1 MHLVRGCVWASVLLL
16 ISSTTL
22 AAQVLRRD
30 TVEEPEGLDPHKT
43 DSTAAG
49 TVERDLYEGLVIFAP
64 DGQIT
69 GGAAQS
75 WEISADGLQ
84 YTFQLR
90 SGLRWSNGDDL
101 TADDFVYSFRRLVNP
116 ATKSPYAFLAFPVRG
131 ARDISS
137 AKDSAVDHLGVA
149 ADGPSRLKI
158 TLAQTTPYFLTALTH
173 PSFAPVNRKAI
184 EQQEVSAGKTG
195 TVVGNGAFTFQE
207 WTPGVRIVLK
217 RNPNYWDH
225 IHVKLT
231 EVQYLFPPTDEEKR
245 DSSLRA
251 RRILPGASRPASLRR
266 FAQSTPTN

>member
-1 MHLVRGCVWASVLLL
+1 MHLARVGVWASVLLL

-22 AAQVLRRD
+22 AAQVLRRN
-30 TVEEPEGLDPHKT
+30 TAEEPEGLDPHKT
-43 DSTAAG
+43 DLAAA

-64 DGQIT
+64 DGKIT

-90 SGLRWSNGDDL
+90 SGLRWSNGEEL

-131 ARDISS
+131 AREISG

-158 TLAQTTPYFLTALTH
+158 TLANQ
-173 PSFAPVNRKAI
+173 RR
-184 EQQEVSAGKTG
+184 
-195 TVVGNGAFTFQE
+195 TF
-207 WTPGVRIVLK
+207 
-217 RNPNYWDH
+217 
-225 IHVKLT
+225 
-231 EVQYLFPPTDEEKR
+231 
-245 DSSLRA
+245 
-251 RRILPGASRPASLRR
+251 
-266 FAQSTPTN
+266 